1 LEDEQPKRPSQES
14 RTDLAAADPRPQPAA
29 PPSQDADDER
39 LQEAL
44 GFAYRYLNRRDRTVS
59 EMRRHLKSR
68 GCLTAEIDGAIRLL
82 AEQRYLD
89 DERFARLFVEDK
101 RTLEQW
107 GADRIQGTLER
118 RGIDRELVQQ
128 ALASEAPD
136 GELARALALLKRRFP
151 TPPVERHERERALGV
166 LLRKGYEG
174 ELALEALMAYADC
187 ADSPPVL
194 RCW

>member
-1 LEDEQPKRPSQES
+1 MRPLRPSQES
-14 RTDLAAADPRPQPAA
+14 RTDLAEDPRPQPAA
-29 PPSQDADDER
+29 PPSVDADDER

-59 EMRRHLKSR
+59 EMRRHLESR

-101 RTLEQW
+101 RTLEHW

-136 GELARALALLKRRFP
+136 GEMAPALALLKRRFP
-151 TPPVERHERERALGV
+151 TPPVERRERERALGV
-166 LLRKGYEG
+166 LLRKGYES
-174 ELALEALMAYADC
+174 ELALEALVAYADC